1 MTALTATVILS
12 DDDGKN
18 GEIHNV
24 DVIEFEGQAWLV
36 PEWIDHTGEKV
47 TMPAR
52 IILLDVIPHSRGE
65 ASPQFV
71 VDGPIPKSVFS
82 GIVPPALE
90 AQYVVIEGPD
100 IRLPLPDVI
109 H

>member
-1 MTALTATVILS
+1 MTALTAMVILS
-12 DDDGKN
+12 DEDGKN
-18 GEIHNV
+18 CEIHDV
-24 DVIEFEGQAWLV
+24 DVIEFEGRAWLV
-36 PEWIDHTGEKV
+36 PEWLDYRDAKV

-52 IILLDVIPHSRGE
+52 IVLLDVIPHSRMK

-71 VDGPIPKSVFS
+71 VNGPIPKSVFA
-82 GIVPPALE
+82 GNVPAALE

-100 IRLPLPDVI
+100 IRLPIPGAI